1 MLSPDLLNSI
11 IVLIFPNE
19 FNWYIFFFFFKEK
32 QHLIAIYVEVGWDS

>member
-19 FNWYIFFFFFKEK
+19 FNGYIFFSFKEK